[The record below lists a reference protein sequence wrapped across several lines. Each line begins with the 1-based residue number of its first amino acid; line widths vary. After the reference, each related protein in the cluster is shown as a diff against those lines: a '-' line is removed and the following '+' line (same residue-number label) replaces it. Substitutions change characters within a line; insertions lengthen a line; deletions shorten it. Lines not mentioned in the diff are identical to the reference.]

1 MGIKL
6 IMATD
11 VKGGLGKDNDLLF
24 KIPQDMDWF
33 KMWTWRSPVV
43 MGRKTHESIGRL
55 LPDRTNIILTR
66 DPDYKVSGAIMVNDI
81 APVLNAAAEG
91 NDIMVIGGEVV
102 YELFEPHAEAIYH
115 TSIEADGDAD
125 CHFHINKERWVET
138 YSHRPEVDPKHPK
151 IELQIWKLK
160 CNS

>member
-1 MGIKL
+1 
-6 IMATD
+6 MATD
-11 VKGGLGKDNDLLF
+11 VKGGLGKNNQLLF

-33 KMWTWRSPVV
+33 KMWTSRQQVV

-55 LPDRTNIILTR
+55 LPNRMNIILTR
-66 DPDYKVSGAIMVNDI
+66 DPDYKVLGAIVVNDI
-81 APVLNAAAEG
+81 TSVLNASAGG
-91 NDIMVIGGEVV
+91 NDFVVIGGEEI

-138 YSHRPEVDPKHPK
+138 YSHRPDVDPKHPN
-151 IELQIWKLK
+151 IELQVWKLK
-160 CNS
+160 CNN